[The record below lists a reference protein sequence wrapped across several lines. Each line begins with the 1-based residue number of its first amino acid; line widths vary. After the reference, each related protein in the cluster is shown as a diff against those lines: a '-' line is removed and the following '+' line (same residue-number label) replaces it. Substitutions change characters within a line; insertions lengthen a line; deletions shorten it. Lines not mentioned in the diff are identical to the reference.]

1 MTADNSMSRRAG
13 FEVAC
18 ATGLSLALGLVFV
31 FVRSPLPW
39 GWEGFD
45 AYHERALALA
55 RDGVFNTTDVP
66 WGYVAFL
73 AGHYRLFGDKP
84 WIPLTTQVLLNATI
98 PFMTYRLA
106 RFWLDERTAAV
117 AALLAGVLSL
127 NTVYASTQSSDAVC
141 NVLFLAGVLVFAT
154 GWRLSRLSYA
164 CAAGAL
170 LGLAPQ
176 FRPNLLLFPYA
187 LAAATLVRSPR
198 DGRVVRYVSAMLAVV
213 IAASLPWTV
222 RNYRVTGRFVPT
234 STHGP
239 VQLWY
244 GTLEVGE
251 YFNQRTH
258 NPRALFEY
266 PPLPYTS
273 ISDEPIVITAESGS
287 CPSDKTPDVEFWT
300 DRDPGPR
307 RIAAR
312 ATAGHLQYELPG
324 QPADT
329 ALYYRFVSARSGAPV
344 TVSISGD
351 EPFVYFISRDHFADL
366 DRHGDLL
373 DVFDV
378 ARLVHHVLWAD
389 PVPFADR
396 LDADHDGG
404 LTAADLD
411 AAVKALLWDLP
422 ATAGEWQPP
431 PDDVVA
437 AVSIEGEAGVLTFR
451 DGSRLVVP
459 RRFARMTDITASK
472 GFAETLAF
480 STRRLPAVAGDPSP
494 RVPPCRAVLAVA
506 VNAVFY
512 RREVHQM
519 QRYTALALDNIRRS
533 PGAFLTAALLRAG
546 RAFIILG
553 NSEELEARQ
562 FTGSGAIFS
571 AGRTLSIAAVVLV
584 VIGVAICWRRRRVP
598 WLLLLP
604 PAYVAATIA
613 PFFTNMRYTITVQ
626 PFMFAVIAVAL
637 VAAWDRVRPP
647 QAGRAAASP
656 QPKGAGP

>member
-396 LDADHDGG
+396 LDADHDGR

-459 RRFARMTDITASK
+459 RRAGCRCQRGLLPPRSPSDAAVHRAGARQHPPFARRISDRRAPPGGAGLHHSREFRRAR
-472 GFAETLAF
+472 GAAVHRERRDLLGGSHAVDRGGRARRGRRGDLLA
-480 STRRLPAVAGDPSP
+480 T
-494 RVPPCRAVLAVA
+494 PPCTVAAAAAAGVRGSHDRAVLHEHAVHDHGAA
-506 VNAVFY
+506 VHVRGDCGGA
-512 RREVHQM
+512 RRGLGSCEASAGWASGCISATE
-519 QRYTALALDNIRRS
+519 RGWT
-533 PGAFLTAALLRAG
+533 LTARGESLPEDG
-546 RAFIILG
+546 RH
-553 NSEELEARQ
+553 
-562 FTGSGAIFS
+562 
-571 AGRTLSIAAVVLV
+571 
-584 VIGVAICWRRRRVP
+584 
-598 WLLLLP
+598 
-604 PAYVAATIA
+604 
-613 PFFTNMRYTITVQ
+613 VQ
-626 PFMFAVIAVAL
+626 TA
-637 VAAWDRVRPP
+637 RVREENS
-647 QAGRAAASP
+647 RHS
-656 QPKGAGP
+656 